1 MVSMRLEPAAKI
13 LAMGA
18 GEYFMV
24 DGVRVKAYRG
34 MGSLEAMAKG
44 SEARYHSDTQN
55 LKIAQGVAGTV
66 RDKGSIRCAFR
77 PCPPLLRGDTR
88 SAPELIRPSMAA
100 QALPVQRLGMFY
112 SIALGSI
119 QCASMGLSP
128 LLAVPVP
135 GYGSAHQALSLLHHC
150 QNCYA
155 CGLLRWP
162 GLKCTP
168 SAGIQYLFWL
178 RQCVRDSRT
187 WGYAACRAR
196 MLR

>member
-77 PCPPLLRGDTR
+77 HCSGVIHDPH
-88 SAPELIRPSMAA
+88 
-100 QALPVQRLGMFY
+100 
-112 SIALGSI
+112 
-119 QCASMGLSP
+119 LS
-128 LLAVPVP
+128 
-135 GYGSAHQALSLLHHC
+135 
-150 QNCYA
+150 
-155 CGLLRWP
+155 
-162 GLKCTP
+162 
-168 SAGIQYLFWL
+168 
-178 RQCVRDSRT
+178 
-187 WGYAACRAR
+187 
-196 MLR
+196 